1 MSFSMLKRRAAALLL
16 ALAVATGVAVAVAP
30 VAAHAAEQKCNEAG
44 QNKRTFKIPD
54 QLDPTVEITLCVRKN
69 TSGNWVSASAFVE
82 WTRGPV
88 GIIGGFDKFEFN
100 LRIEKDDAVKARYGC
115 YPRDAINNLHNGEYL
130 CPSREFGVAADSA
143 NTWTADA
150 TVRYN
155 IDGDGKG
162 DYLWDLTGTGRV

>member
-1 MSFSMLKRRAAALLL
+1 MSFSMLKRRTAALLL

-30 VAAHAAEQKCNEAG
+30 VAANAAELKCNSEG
-44 QNKRTFKIPD
+44 TNKKTFNIPE

-69 TSGNWVSASAFVE
+69 TAGNWVTASAFVE

-100 LRIEKDDAVKARYGC
+100 LRIEKADVIKARYGC
-115 YPRDAINNLHNGEYL
+115 YPRDAINSLADGEYL
-130 CPSREFGVAADSA
+130 CPSNEFGVAADGA

-155 IDGDGKG
+155 IDGDGLG
-162 DYLWDLTGTGRV
+162 DFLWDLTGSPQV